1 MDNKKVSDHH
11 AIISTA
17 ELKICQAE
25 ELAKGEQD
33 ILSLIAARLLMATA
47 QKQVYT
53 EAELVVLC
61 VGERFAAKWK
71 AVREHGW
78 RAVEAAFLQLQGL
91 KNRGNAETGMP
102 CSIAEGA
109 VIEHVSADMTEHFT
123 SPPKPYSEDTLLSAM
138 ETAGNKEFDGD
149 TEKKGLGTPATRAGI
164 IEKLVSSGYVIRK
177 GSLKVMRSCRI

>member
-11 AIISTA
+11 AIIPTA
-17 ELKICQAE
+17 ELKNCQAE

-33 ILSLIAARLLMATA
+33 ILSLIAARLLMAIA

-123 SPPKPYSEDTLLSAM
+123 SPRSHTVRTRSCCQPWRLPGIKNLM
-138 ETAGNKEFDGD
+138 GIQRR
-149 TEKKGLGTPATRAGI
+149 KGLAPRPQGRA
-164 IEKLVSSGYVIRK
+164 SSRNWY
-177 GSLKVMRSCRI
+177 LPVMSSERAA